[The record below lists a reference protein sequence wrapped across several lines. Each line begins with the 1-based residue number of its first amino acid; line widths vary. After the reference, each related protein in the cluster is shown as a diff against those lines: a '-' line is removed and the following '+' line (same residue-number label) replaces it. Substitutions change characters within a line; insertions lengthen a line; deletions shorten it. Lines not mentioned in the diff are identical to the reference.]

1 MNINSIY
8 ASHFETHEQKLRA
21 IRSKAEWAKQRVRE
35 ALSEDAIFFIT
46 FVPFVIVEVVW
57 DYADSIIDM
66 AATMRLHETK
76 ALSRTIKQLRKEYD
90 EDRYRV
96 ISNRWRKSET
106 ENMIRFQEVLYED
119 FFGKTFKN
127 FKKEV
132 ETQYS
137 DLDAN
142 SVMLIATV
150 YCCKAVIAGLKRYC
164 EVQEKIVASIVGFE
178 ITPIMPKQVMQLNS
192 LIIEFAGDSPLANVE
207 PMIQRCAEELANF
220 ISEVEP
226 EDSVKSKS
234 KQEIMEEL
242 KTLVETINA
251 KISEF
256 TNNAATNL
264 EKGNKAAAKR
274 ARKASV
280 ELEKLMKKYRELT
293 LKASK

>member
-1 MNINSIY
+1 
-8 ASHFETHEQKLRA
+8 
-21 IRSKAEWAKQRVRE
+21 
-35 ALSEDAIFFIT
+35 
-46 FVPFVIVEVVW
+46 
-57 DYADSIIDM
+57 
-66 AATMRLHETK
+66 MRLHETK

-242 KTLVETINA
+242 KTLVETINE